1 MIISTKKHSISAI
14 FQRASHRCK
23 PLFIRQTL
31 FLFTFLHLAILLSAQ
46 AGKPLPV
53 ETLYKQARAFAA
65 EQGFDTAIVL
75 MKQACTAQE
84 QDMDMRLYLARL
96 YAWKKDFENAQYNT
110 FIVLEK
116 QPRNQDALLVLA
128 DIYLWSQQWDRLEKH
143 TAYVLHLISKPELPL
158 QVYDSIP
165 FIQKYAY
172 GLIEQN
178 RYADA
183 EKLLYPVRDRLFS
196 LWDMMKLKLIV
207 NTLSVH
213 YAYYSFSNII
223 STGQAQQTD
232 WQVTEL
238 DYSRQFRKISFVG
251 SLNYAQRFDKKGIQ
265 CMAQAYPKI
274 GNRAYAWLL
283 LGVSDGKTYPN
294 WVYGGSFF
302 INIKKYWEVE
312 AGIRFFEVKSNEKA
326 TILRGGLVYH
336 NKQNRLA
343 YSISQVRGTGATG
356 LTHSLSYQN
365 YFKKDESFVR
375 IGIGT
380 GSSADILLTPQYD
393 SFIINSLSINAT
405 LNYKFNRH
413 WALSSGSSW
422 ERNKNKIDND
432 GQSRWIF
439 DTRLVYK
446 F

>member
-1 MIISTKKHSISAI
+1 MIIYTKKHPISSI
-14 FQRASHRCK
+14 FQRASPRCP
-23 PLFIRQTL
+23 PLFKCQTL
-31 FLFTFLHLAILLSAQ
+31 LVFTFLHLTILLFSQ
-46 AGKPLPV
+46 ADKPIPV
-53 ETLYKQARAFAA
+53 ETLYNQARTFAA
-65 EQGFDTAIVL
+65 DQRLDTAIVL

-96 YAWKKDFENAQYNT
+96 YAWKKDFENAQYNN

-128 DIYLWSQQWDRLEKH
+128 DIYLWSKQWDRLEKH
-143 TAYVLHLISKPELPL
+143 TKYVFELISKHEMPL

-196 LWDMMKLKLIV
+196 LWDMVKLKLIV
-207 NTLSVH
+207 NALSVH
-213 YAYYSFSNII
+213 YAFYNFK
-223 STGQAQQTD
+223 TQQTD

-238 DYSRQFRKISFVG
+238 DYSRQFRKISFIG
-251 SLNYAQRFDKKGIQ
+251 SLNYAQRFDKTGLQ
-265 CMAQAYPKI
+265 WMAQAYPKI

-283 LGVSDGKTYPN
+283 LGVSDGKTYPD

-302 INIKKYWEVE
+302 THIKKYWEVE
-312 AGIRFFEVKSNEKA
+312 AGIRFFKVKNNEKA
-326 TILRGGLVYH
+326 AILRGGLVYH
-336 NKQNRLA
+336 YKQSRLA
-343 YSISQVRGTGATG
+343 YNISQVRGTGATG

-380 GSSADILLTPQYD
+380 GSSADVLLTPQYD
-393 SFIINSLSINAT
+393 SFLINSLSINAT
-405 LNYKFNRH
+405 INYKFNRH
-413 WALSSGSSW
+413 WALSVGSSW
-422 ERNKNKIDND
+422 ERNENKLDKNA
-432 GQSRWIF
+432 QSRWIF